1 MPEALTVGGAQ
12 PNATPTVAETTGKR
26 PPLQSFGT
34 CERPWQKAPSSAE
47 RGPDSFPEQLSPS
60 EDLSE
65 AMETQDLVE
74 AEEE

>member
-12 PNATPTVAETTGKR
+12 PNAVAETTGKR